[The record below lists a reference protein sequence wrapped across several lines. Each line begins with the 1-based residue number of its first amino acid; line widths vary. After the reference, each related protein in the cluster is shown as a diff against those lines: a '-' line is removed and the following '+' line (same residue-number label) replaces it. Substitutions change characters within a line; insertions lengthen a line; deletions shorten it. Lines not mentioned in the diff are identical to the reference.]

1 MTKLLLTT
9 SKSASDLNYQ
19 SIQTNDHDMFE
30 DKAVESVCFSVVS
43 VGKFIE
49 FDYYVS

>member
-1 MTKLLLTT
+1 
-9 SKSASDLNYQ
+9 
-19 SIQTNDHDMFE
+19 MFE
-30 DKAVESVCFSVVS
+30 DKAVESVRFSVVS